1 MNEDAGWSKSIRVWW
16 GQISKNMDLHYSNS
30 LKENTLLMHV
40 ILKVSII
47 VADGVCDGS
56 SLTAKA
62 AYLSTVCIST
72 YFDRINFV
80 VLDMTIVICTL
91 PSKTKFY
98 KVHQCYMFRSI
109 RSSLGMDVRNLKK
122 KSNALNVSFNSF
134 DLFS

>member
-1 MNEDAGWSKSIRVWW
+1 MNEDAGWSKSISVWW

-62 AYLSTVCIST
+62 AYLSTDSINT

-80 VLDMTIVICTL
+80 VLYMTIVIYTL
-91 PSKTKFY
+91 PSKTKSY
-98 KVHQCYMFRSI
+98 KVHQCCMFRSV
-109 RSSLGMDVRNLKK
+109 RSSLGMDVRNLKNK
-122 KSNALNVSFNSF
+122 FQCIKCKF
-134 DLFS
+134 